1 MEQLGVSL
9 HLRLDKS
16 WCGTHA
22 WLRACTD
29 RGERVNRTADTFM
42 PTIITAARL
51 VTPVEWIEAP
61 VVVVDDGSITALRSR
76 SEGEIPA
83 GPVLNFPDLILAPGF
98 IDIHI
103 HGGAG
108 RDAMEAD
115 ESALEQIERQ
125 LVKHGVTAYLPTT
138 VTAPQEKILKAL
150 EGLGRSITTANKND
164 RRAAPLGIH
173 LEGPFIS
180 HEKRGVHPPENLL
193 PSSPQALDRFWQAS
207 AGSIR
212 MMTIAPE
219 LPGAAETI
227 RYARSLGVRSS
238 LGHSNATYQEAQS
251 GISAGADHATHTFN
265 AMRALDHREPGI
277 LGAVLENDD
286 LTADIIAD
294 GIHVHPSI
302 LKLFLRAKGADRA
315 ILITDAIS
323 ATGMPDGIY
332 NLGGLEVQVSNG
344 RCEYQG
350 KLAGSVLT
358 LDRAIRNVMSFAGWQ
373 LQQAIKLA
381 TYNPA
386 ERLGVSNQR
395 GLLAPGR
402 RADLVVLTPEGNVV
416 HTIIGGEIAN

>member
-1 MEQLGVSL
+1 MSTV
-9 HLRLDKS
+9 
-16 WCGTHA
+16 
-22 WLRACTD
+22 
-29 RGERVNRTADTFM
+29 
-42 PTIITAARL
+42 ITAARL
-51 VTPVEWIEAP
+51 VTPVEWIESP
-61 VVVVDDGSITALRSR
+61 VVVVEDGHIVVLQSR
-76 SEGEIPA
+76 AAAEIPA
-83 GPVLNFPDLILAPGF
+83 GRRLDFPGLILAPGF

-108 RDAMEAD
+108 RDAMEAS
-115 ESALEQIERQ
+115 ESALAQIELQ

-138 VTAPQEKILKAL
+138 VTAPNKKILGAL
-150 EGLGRSITTANKND
+150 DGLGKSIAMSNRNPG
-164 RRAAPLGIH
+164 RASPLGIH

-193 PSSPQALDRFWQAS
+193 PPSPEALDRFWQAS
-207 AGSIR
+207 AGNIR

-219 LPGAAETI
+219 LPGAVETI
-227 RYARSLGVRSS
+227 RYARKLGVHSS

-265 AMRALDHREPGI
+265 AMRALDHRDPGI
-277 LGAVLENDD
+277 LGAVLENNE

-294 GIHVHPSI
+294 GIHVHPSV
-302 LKLFLRAKGADRA
+302 LNLFLRAKGADRA

-323 ATGMPDGIY
+323 ATGMPDGVY
-332 NLGGLEVQVSNG
+332 SLGGLDVQVSNG

-358 LDRAIRNVMSFAGWQ
+358 LDRAIRNVMAFAGCP
-373 LQQAIKLA
+373 LQQAVKLA
-381 TYNPA
+381 TLNPA
-386 ERLGVSNQR
+386 QRLGITDRR

-402 RADLVVLTPEGNVV
+402 RADLVVLTPEGQVA

>member
-1 MEQLGVSL
+1 MSTV
-9 HLRLDKS
+9 
-16 WCGTHA
+16 
-22 WLRACTD
+22 
-29 RGERVNRTADTFM
+29 
-42 PTIITAARL
+42 ITAARL
-51 VTPVEWIEAP
+51 VTPLEWIESP
-61 VVVVDDGSITALRSR
+61 VIVVEDGRITELQSR
-76 SEGEIPA
+76 SSAEIPA
-83 GPVLNFPDLILAPGF
+83 GRLLDFPGLILAPGF

-108 RDAMEAD
+108 RDAMEAS
-115 ESALEQIERQ
+115 ESALAQIELQ

-138 VTAPQEKILKAL
+138 VTAPNKKILGAL
-150 EGLGRSITTANKND
+150 DGLGKSIAMANRNPG
-164 RRAAPLGIH
+164 RASPLGIH

-193 PSSPQALDRFWQAS
+193 PPSPQAFDRFWQAS
-207 AGSIR
+207 AGNIR

-219 LPGAAETI
+219 LPGAVETI
-227 RYARSLGVRSS
+227 RYARKLGVHSS

-265 AMRALDHREPGI
+265 AMRALDHRDPGI
-277 LGAVLENDD
+277 LGAVLENNE

-294 GIHVHPSI
+294 GIHVHPSV
-302 LKLFLRAKGADRA
+302 LGLFLRAKGADRA

-323 ATGMPDGIY
+323 ATGMPDGVY
-332 NLGGLEVQVSNG
+332 SLGGLEVQVSNG

-358 LDRAIRNVMSFAGWQ
+358 LDRAIRNVMNFAGCP
-373 LQQAIKLA
+373 LQQAVKLA
-381 TYNPA
+381 TLNPA
-386 ERLGVSNQR
+386 QRLGITDRR

-402 RADLVVLTPEGNVV
+402 RADLVVLTPEGEVA